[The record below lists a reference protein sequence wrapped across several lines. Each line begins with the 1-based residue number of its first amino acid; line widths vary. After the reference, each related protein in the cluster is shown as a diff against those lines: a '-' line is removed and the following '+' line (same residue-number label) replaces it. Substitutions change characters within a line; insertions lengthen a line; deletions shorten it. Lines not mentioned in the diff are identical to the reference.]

1 MPELPEVEAV
11 RRRLAPSLVRAR
23 IAAVDLRRPDLRRP
37 FPRHFAGR
45 LTGQTVLALTRR
57 AKYLLAALSSGET
70 LLVHLGMS
78 GSFRVLYARP
88 AARAGSRTAGA
99 DPHDHVVFH
108 LSSGRAIAFNDPR
121 RFGVMDLVAAGRLD
135 EHPALSRLGPEP
147 LSDRF
152 DAAALAAACRG
163 KRTSLKAAL
172 LDQRVVAGLGNIY
185 ASEALHVAGLSPR
198 RRASVLATPTG
209 APRDAAYRLAAA
221 IKQVLREA
229 VARQTGRTY
238 RDSRFLVYEREDE
251 PCERANCRG
260 SIRRLTQGGRSTYYC
275 PVCQR

>member
-1 MPELPEVEAV
+1 M
-11 RRRLAPSLVRAR
+11 
-23 IAAVDLRRPDLRRP
+23 
-37 FPRHFAGR
+37 
-45 LTGQTVLALTRR
+45 
-57 AKYLLAALSSGET
+57 
-70 LLVHLGMS
+70 
-78 GSFRVLYARP
+78 
-88 AARAGSRTAGA
+88 
-99 DPHDHVVFH
+99 
-108 LSSGRAIAFNDPR
+108 
-121 RFGVMDLVAAGRLD
+121 
-135 EHPALSRLGPEP
+135 
-147 LSDRF
+147 
-152 DAAALAAACRG
+152 AAACRG

-275 PVCQR
+275 PICQR